1 MMMSD
6 QNHQSDKNFLLGPKD
21 FISLPDI
28 LFYVRKSMENASVNP
43 IPGYFDVPFEQSTY
57 FFKER
62 FIFPSFCFIHQHPQ
76 GLHRVS
82 YIDKTA
88 KLPGRNRHIFFQ
100 KLNHQVEIGIKVMME
115 QSIYTPV
122 R

>member
-21 FISLPDI
+21 FIRQPEI
-28 LFYVRKSMENASVNP
+28 LFNVRQSMETASVNS
-43 IPGYFDVPFEQSTY
+43 IPSYFDVSFEKSAY

-88 KLPGRNRHIFFQ
+88 KLSGRNRHIFFQ

-115 QSIYTPV
+115 QSIYAPV